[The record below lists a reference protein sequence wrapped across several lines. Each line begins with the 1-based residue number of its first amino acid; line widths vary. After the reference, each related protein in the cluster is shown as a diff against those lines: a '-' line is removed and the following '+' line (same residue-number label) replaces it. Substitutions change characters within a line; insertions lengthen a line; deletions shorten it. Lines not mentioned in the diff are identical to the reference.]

1 MYTLSVY
8 LTKATAV
15 MKATFLDLRKKSK
28 EIVRALDRNQ
38 PVTLSYR
45 GKVKGVIVP
54 ASQPREGAPSVRTH
68 PAFGMW
74 KDRADLKDVRSVID
88 RLRRARHA
96 L

>member
-1 MYTLSVY
+1 
-8 LTKATAV
+8 

-38 PVTLSYR
+38 SVTLFYR
-45 GKVKGVIVP
+45 GKIKGVIIP
-54 ASQPREGAPSVRTH
+54 AARRAAATPSVRSH

-74 KDRADLKDVRSVID
+74 KDRADLKDARAAVD
-88 RLRRARHA
+88 RLRKPRHA